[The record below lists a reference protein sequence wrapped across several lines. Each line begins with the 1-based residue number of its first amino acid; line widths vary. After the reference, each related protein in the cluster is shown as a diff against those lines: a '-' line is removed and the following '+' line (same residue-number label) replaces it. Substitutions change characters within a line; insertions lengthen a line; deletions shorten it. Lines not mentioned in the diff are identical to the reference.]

1 MKRTSLPTNETK
13 VVVIGLDGATFDL
26 IKPWLTEGKL
36 PTLNRLLKGGVH
48 GKLLSTLPPL
58 SPQAWTSFMTGKNPG
73 KHGIFEFTEFKPYS
87 YEIRFTNASSRCGK
101 SLWRILS
108 DHGKSVGV
116 INVPMT
122 YPPEQVNGFLVAGFE
137 APGVH
142 SNFTYPS
149 NLYGK
154 IKKHVGEY
162 DIHGDYWTT
171 KGPDFYIERTLNA
184 IDNHGQVTKYL
195 LNNYDLDFFMP
206 VFGSTDRIQHFCW
219 KYIDPSHP
227 KHILLEK
234 DKYGDAILRVYEKV
248 DGLIEE
254 YLQCIE
260 GDKTVV
266 IMSDHGAG
274 PYYKIVYIDK
284 WLEQQGL
291 LKYKKVDNTL
301 ARHANHLFFAL
312 TKAFYLQ
319 LRKHLPR
326 NVKDWLKGS
335 MPEIR
340 HKIESHLILS
350 NIDWRRTKAFSM
362 GVETTLIYINL
373 KGRFPLGTVEPGDD
387 YERLRDLIIHRL
399 RNLRDPETNEAVV
412 GDIYRKEE
420 IYHGPCLQK
429 APDLIIIWKNYEYI
443 TRRHYGPAVSLGD
456 GEIISSELQVGEVGE
471 LMALEQTG
479 SHRPEGIVIFSGK
492 HIKRGAELYG
502 AKITDISPTILHLMG
517 LPIPEDIDGRVLLDV
532 FEKEFVDSYPV
543 RYIKPSEEDRF
554 PARPDT
560 YSEEEARSIEKRLK
574 DLGYL

>member
-1 MKRTSLPTNETK
+1 MERNNLSSNEVK
-13 VVVIGLDGATFDL
+13 VVVIGLDGATFHL
-26 IKPWLTEGKL
+26 IKPWLAEGKL
-36 PTLNRLLKGGVH
+36 PTLNKLLKEGVH

-58 SPQAWTSFMTGKNPG
+58 SPQAWTSFVTGKNPG
-73 KHGIFEFTEFKPYS
+73 KHGIFEFTEFKPKS

-122 YPPEQVNGFLVAGFE
+122 YPPEQVNGFLIAGFE
-137 APGVH
+137 APGVQ
-142 SNFTYPS
+142 SEFTYPPD
-149 NLYGK
+149 LYEK

-171 KGPDFYIERTLNA
+171 KGPDFYIQRTLNA
-184 IDNHGQVTKYL
+184 IDNHGRVTKYL

-219 KYIDPSHP
+219 KYIDPTHP
-227 KHILLEK
+227 KHIPLEK

-248 DGLIEE
+248 DGFIKE
-254 YLQCIE
+254 YLESIE

-291 LKYKKVDNTL
+291 LKYKKVDNNL
-301 ARHANHLFFAL
+301 ARHANHLFFGI
-312 TKAFYLQ
+312 TKTFYLQ

-326 NVKDWLKGS
+326 NVKDWLKGT

-373 KGRFPLGTVEPGDD
+373 KGRFPLGTVEPGEE
-387 YERLRDLIIHRL
+387 YEELMDFIIDRLKE
-399 RNLRDPETNEAVV
+399 LRDPDTNEAVV
-412 GDIYRKEE
+412 DNVYKKEQ
-420 IYHGPCLQK
+420 IYHGACLEK
-429 APDLIIIWKNYEYI
+429 APDLVVIWKNYEYI
-443 TRRHYGPAVSLGD
+443 TRRHYGREVFLGD
-456 GEIISSELQVGEVGE
+456 GTIISAELKVGEVGE
-471 LMALEQTG
+471 LMSLEQTG
-479 SHRPEGIVIFSGK
+479 SHRLEGIVIFSGK
-492 HIKRGAELYG
+492 HIKQG
-502 AKITDISPTILHLMG
+502 AKLHGARIIDIAPTVLHLMG
-517 LPIPEDIDGRVLLDV
+517 LPIPEDMDGRVLLDV
-532 FEKEFVDSYPV
+532 FEKEYTDSHPV
-543 RYIKPSEEDRF
+543 RYTKPSGEDR
-554 PARPDT
+554 PQGEPGT
-560 YSEEEARSIEKRLK
+560 YSEEEARSIEKRLQ